1 MRGGPAEGSG
11 MHPRARAQRLEMVI
25 GILGFFTAVAFV
37 VTVVA
42 ELRGELA
49 LREALVL
56 LGFVVLLGLAILARR
71 RT

>member
-1 MRGGPAEGSG
+1 

-56 LGFVVLLGLAILARR
+56 LGFAVLLGLAIYARR